1 MNGVTPGCATRITD
15 VFGLPAGDGLLP
27 FAQPDAT
34 EQTTSSA
41 DRDSVQVVIRVQ
53 VCA

>member
-1 MNGVTPGCATRITD
+1 MNGVTPGWATRITD
-15 VFGLPAGDGLLP
+15 AFGLPAEDGLLP
-27 FAQPDAT
+27 FAQADAT